1 MFMSVSPSSYSLSL
15 ITSLD
20 IFARIDIVRAI
31 GIVMESMTTLLV
43 QINEDMHIHCLLVR
57 KLCKFQ
63 AVYVNLDTSEIVAMT
78 IHGVALFCWF
88 RVYRWQYYIHNA
100 TWFSQTILP
109 FIRPTRAWSHCLFI
123 CKSDQNMNLLKR
135 KQQQQQKNPVRKPER
150 DRI

>member
-1 MFMSVSPSSYSLSL
+1 MDVYVGFTKLLHSLSL

-63 AVYVNLDTSEIVAMT
+63 AVHVNLDTSEIVAMT

-88 RVYRWQYYIHNA
+88 RVYRWQYYIQNA
-100 TWFSQTILP
+100 T
-109 FIRPTRAWSHCLFI
+109 
-123 CKSDQNMNLLKR
+123 
-135 KQQQQQKNPVRKPER
+135 
-150 DRI
+150 